1 VPAESGPGLF
11 LMKNEVRDVFS
22 QAVEDLADAVVEVT
36 FGGTTASG
44 FTSEVTLSD
53 SHQLQGLEESYER
66 TIYVSGA
73 DFPSLIDYSAKALT
87 QITIGGEQKTLL
99 SYHPDELGA
108 LVRLDIGERYAAT

>member
-1 VPAESGPGLF
+1 
-11 LMKNEVRDVFS
+11 MKGEVRDVFS
-22 QAVEDLADAVVEVT
+22 QAVEDLADATVEVT
-36 FGGTTASG
+36 FNGTTANG

-73 DFPSLIDYSAKALT
+73 DFPSLVDYSAETLT
-87 QITIGGEQKTLL
+87 AITVDGQQKTLL

-108 LVRLDIGERYAAT
+108 LVRLDIGGRYAGT